1 MFSARMLNVDILEW
15 GKEMTI
21 FNFLSLFG
29 GLALFLYGMHLL
41 STSLETMSGGVLERT
56 LERST
61 SSKTKAVLL
70 GAVATAIIQSSS
82 ATTVMTV
89 GFVNGGI
96 MTLNQAVGIIMGANI
111 GTTAT
116 AWILS
121 LTGIKGS
128 SLLVQLLK
136 PTSFTPILA
145 VIGVILVMFSKKEK
159 RRTIGAVLCGFAV
172 LMFGM
177 NMMST
182 AVTPLADMP
191 QFVHIMTAFSNPVL
205 GVLTGAVITGIIQSS
220 SASVGILQAL
230 SMTGGVT
237 YRIAI
242 PIIMGQNIGTC
253 VTALLSCIGATKNAK
268 RTAMVHL
275 YFNIIGTIVFLAL
288 FYTLNA
294 FVHFSFLDNV
304 LDPAHI
310 AIIHTSF
317 NVFTTALLLPMSN
330 FLVKLAKI
338 SVREKQVK
346 EEEWPLDERF
356 LDMPAFALEQ
366 CKNVIDRMA
375 QISRDTF
382 LLALGTIENYDAKVI
397 EKVIENEDVVDQF
410 EDRLGTYLVKLSTR
424 KLLPED
430 SNEIGLFLHMI
441 GDFERI
447 SDHAVNLTEVSQ
459 EMHDKN
465 IQFSEGAKAEIKV
478 FSVALREILNNSIQA
493 FLDEDLEAAKM
504 IEPLEEVIDALQVE
518 IRARHISRLQ
528 EGICTIEL
536 GFVLSDLLT
545 NMERVSDHCSNIAA
559 TLIQTKN
566 ETFDM
571 HNYLHSVKAADGSK
585 EFSKHVQEYSEK
597 FQLPAV

>member
-1 MFSARMLNVDILEW
+1 
-15 GKEMTI
+15 MTI
-21 FNFLSLFG
+21 FDFLSMLG
-29 GLALFLYGMHLL
+29 GLALFLYGMHLM
-41 STSLETMSGGVLERT
+41 SVSLENMSGGVLERA

-61 SSKTKAVLL
+61 SSKWKALLL
-70 GAVATAIIQSSS
+70 GTFATAIIQSSS

-121 LTGIKGS
+121 LTGIQGT
-128 SLLVQLLK
+128 SLIVQLLK
-136 PTSFTPILA
+136 PTSFTPVLA
-145 VIGVILVMFSKKEK
+145 VIGVIMAMFSKKQK
-159 RRTIGAVLCGFAV
+159 QKTIGSVLCGFAV
-172 LMFGM
+172 LMYGM
-177 NMMST
+177 HMMSS
-182 AVTPLADMP
+182 AVKPLADMP
-191 QFVHIMTAFSNPVL
+191 EFVSIMTRFSNPLL

-230 SMTGGVT
+230 SLTGGVT
-237 YRIAI
+237 YGIAI

-253 VTALLSCIGATKNAK
+253 VTALLSCIGAGKNAK

-275 YFNIIGTIVFLAL
+275 YFNIIGTVIFLTI
-288 FYTLNA
+288 FYTLNSIL
-294 FVHFSFLDNV
+294 HFTFLDDV
-304 LDPAHI
+304 LDPANI

-317 NVFTTALLLPMSN
+317 NVLATAVLLPASN
-330 FLVKLAKI
+330 LLVRLAKLTI
-338 SVREKQVK
+338 PDKAAK

-366 CKNVIDRMA
+366 CKNVMERMA
-375 QISRDTF
+375 TLSRDT
-382 LLALGTIENYDAKVI
+382 LLMALGTIENYDAKTIATV
-397 EKVIENEDVVDQF
+397 VANEDEIDKY
-410 EDRLGTYLVKLSTR
+410 EDRLGTYLVQLSTR
-424 KLLPED
+424 QLMEKD
-430 SNEIGLFLHMI
+430 SNEIGMFLHMI

-459 EMHDKN
+459 EMHDKR
-465 IQFSEGAKAEIKV
+465 ISFSDAAKAEIRV
-478 FSVALREILNNSIQA
+478 FSNALSEILNNAFDA
-493 FLDEDLEAAKM
+493 FLNENLEEARLV
-504 IEPLEEVIDALQVE
+504 EPLEEVIDAIE
-518 IRARHISRLQ
+518 ADIRARHVERLK
-528 EGICTIEL
+528 EGTCTIEL

-571 HNYLHSVKAADGSK
+571 HSYLQSVKAADGNEDFNARVK
-585 EFSKHVQEYSEK
+585 EYSEK
-597 FQLPAV
+597 FALPTV

>member
-1 MFSARMLNVDILEW
+1 
-15 GKEMTI
+15 MTI
-21 FNFLSLFG
+21 FNLLSLFG
-29 GLALFLYGMHLL
+29 GLALFLYGMYLM
-41 STSLETMSGGVLERT
+41 SSSLESMSGGVLERA

-61 SSKTKAVLL
+61 SSKVKALLL
-70 GAVATAIIQSSS
+70 GTAATAIIQSSS

-96 MTLNQAVGIIMGANI
+96 MTLDQAVGIIMGANI

-121 LTGIKGS
+121 LTGIQGS

-136 PTSFTPILA
+136 PTSFTPVLA
-145 VIGVILVMFSKKEK
+145 VIGVILVMFSKKQK
-159 RRTIGAVLCGFAV
+159 KKTIGAVMCGFAV
-172 LMFGM
+172 LMYGM
-177 NMMST
+177 HMMST
-182 AVTPLADMP
+182 AVAPLSDMP
-191 QFVHIMTAFSNPVL
+191 EFVSIMTKFSNPVL
-205 GVLTGAVITGIIQSS
+205 GVLTGAIITGIIQSS

-230 SMTGGVT
+230 SLTGGVT
-237 YRIAI
+237 YGIAI

-253 VTALLSCIGATKNAK
+253 VTALLSCIGASKNAK

-275 YFNIIGTIVFLAL
+275 YFNIIGTILFLAL

-294 FVHFSFLDNV
+294 FLHFTFLDDV

-317 NVFTTALLLPMSN
+317 NVLTTAILLPASSI
-330 FLVKLAKI
+330 LVKLAKLTI
-338 SVREKQVK
+338 RDKQAK

-366 CKNVIDRMA
+366 CRNVMERMA
-375 QISRDTF
+375 TLSRDTF
-382 LLALGTIENYDAKVI
+382 LMALGTIQQYDAKTIATVI
-397 EKVIENEDVVDQF
+397 TNEDEIDKY
-410 EDRLGTYLVKLSTR
+410 EDRLGTYLVQLSAR
-424 KLLPED
+424 QLMEED
-430 SNEIGLFLHMI
+430 SNEIGMFLHMI

-447 SDHAVNLTEVSQ
+447 SDHAVNLTEVAQ
-459 EMHDKN
+459 EMHDKK
-465 IQFSEGAKAEIKV
+465 ISFSDAAKAELSV
-478 FSVALREILNNSIQA
+478 FSDALTEILNNSIDA
-493 FLDEDLEAAKM
+493 FLNENLDEARM
-504 IEPLEEVIDALQVE
+504 VEPLEEVIDAMQAD
-518 IRARHISRLQ
+518 IRARHVLRLR
-528 EGICTIEL
+528 EGTCTIEL

-571 HNYLHSVKAADGSK
+571 HSYLQSVKAADGNQD
-585 EFSKHVQEYSEK
+585 FTARVNEYSER
-597 FQLPAV
+597 FALPKA

>member
-1 MFSARMLNVDILEW
+1 
-15 GKEMTI
+15 MTI
-21 FNFLSLFG
+21 FNLLSLFG
-29 GLALFLYGMHLL
+29 GLALFLYGMHLM
-41 STSLETMSGGVLERT
+41 STSLESMSGGVLERA

-61 SSKTKAVLL
+61 SSKAKALLL
-70 GAVATAIIQSSS
+70 GTAATAIIQSSS

-96 MTLNQAVGIIMGANI
+96 MTLDQAVGIIMGANI

-121 LTGIKGS
+121 LTGIQGS
-128 SLLVQLLK
+128 SLLVQLFK
-136 PTSFTPILA
+136 PTSFTPVLA
-145 VIGVILVMFSKKEK
+145 VIGVILVMFSKKQK
-159 RRTIGAVLCGFAV
+159 QKTIGAVMCGFAV
-172 LMFGM
+172 LMYGM
-177 NMMST
+177 HMMST
-182 AVTPLADMP
+182 AVAPLSDMP
-191 QFVHIMTAFSNPVL
+191 EFVSIMTRFSNPVL

-230 SMTGGVT
+230 SLTGGVT
-237 YRIAI
+237 YGIAI

-253 VTALLSCIGATKNAK
+253 VTALLSCIGASKNAK

-275 YFNIIGTIVFLAL
+275 YFNIIGTVLFLAL

-294 FVHFSFLDNV
+294 FLHFTFLDDV

-317 NVFTTALLLPMSN
+317 NVLATAILLPASSI
-330 FLVKLAKI
+330 LVKLAKLTI
-338 SVREKQVK
+338 REKQGK

-366 CKNVIDRMA
+366 CRNVMERMA
-375 QISRDTF
+375 TLSRDT
-382 LLALGTIENYDAKVI
+382 LLMALDTVKHYDAKTIATVI
-397 EKVIENEDVVDQF
+397 ANEDEIDKY
-410 EDRLGTYLVKLSTR
+410 EDRLGTYLVQLSAR
-424 KLLPED
+424 QLMEAD
-430 SNEIGLFLHMI
+430 SNEIGMFLHMI

-447 SDHAVNLTEVSQ
+447 SDHAVNLTEVAQ
-459 EMHDKN
+459 EMHDKK
-465 IQFSEGAKAEIKV
+465 ISFSDAAKAELNI
-478 FSVALREILNNSIQA
+478 FSDALTEILNNSIDA
-493 FLDEDLEAAKM
+493 FLTENLDEARM
-504 IEPLEEVIDALQVE
+504 VEPLEEVIDAMQAD
-518 IRARHISRLQ
+518 IRARHVLRLR
-528 EGICTIEL
+528 EGTCTIEL

-571 HNYLHSVKAADGSK
+571 HSYLQSVKAADGNQD
-585 EFSKHVQEYSEK
+585 FTARVNEYSER
-597 FQLPAV
+597 FALPKA

>member
-1 MFSARMLNVDILEW
+1 
-15 GKEMTI
+15 MTI
-21 FNFLSLFG
+21 FDLLSMFG
-29 GLALFLYGMHLL
+29 GLALFLYGMHLM
-41 STSLETMSGGVLERT
+41 STSLENMSGGVLERA

-61 SSKTKAVLL
+61 SSKWKALLL
-70 GAVATAIIQSSS
+70 GTAATAVIQSSS

-121 LTGIKGS
+121 LTGLQGT
-128 SLLVQLLK
+128 SLIVQLLK
-136 PTSFTPILA
+136 PTSFTPVIA
-145 VIGVILVMFSKKEK
+145 VIGAVLAMFSKKQK
-159 RRTIGAVLCGFAV
+159 QKTIGGVLCGFAV
-172 LMFGM
+172 LMYGM
-177 NMMST
+177 HIMSSS
-182 AVTPLADMP
+182 VQPLAKMP
-191 QFVHIMTAFSNPVL
+191 EFISIMTRFSNPVL

-230 SMTGGVT
+230 SLTGGVT
-237 YRIAI
+237 YGIAI

-253 VTALLSCIGATKNAK
+253 VTAMLSCIGASKNAK

-275 YFNIIGTIVFLAL
+275 YFNIIGTIIFLTL

-294 FVHFSFLDNV
+294 FLHFSFLDDV

-317 NVFTTALLLPMSN
+317 NVLTTAILLPASN
-330 FLVKLAKI
+330 VLVKLAKI
-338 SVREKQVK
+338 TIPDKQVK

-366 CKNVIDRMA
+366 CKNVMERMA
-375 QISRDTF
+375 TLSRDT
-382 LLALGTIENYDAKVI
+382 LLMALGTIENYDAKTI
-397 EKVIENEDVVDQF
+397 AKVIANEDEIDKY
-410 EDRLGTYLVKLSTR
+410 EDRLGTYLVQLSTR
-424 KLLPED
+424 QLMEKD
-430 SNEIGLFLHMI
+430 SNEIGMFLHMI

-459 EMHDKN
+459 EMHDKKLA
-465 IQFSEGAKAEIKV
+465 FSSAAQAEIQV
-478 FSVALREILNNSIQA
+478 FSKALSEILNNAVDA
-493 FLDEDLEAAKM
+493 FLHEDLEEAKM
-504 IEPLEEVIDALQVE
+504 VEPLEEVIDAIE
-518 IRARHISRLQ
+518 ADIRARHVQRLQ
-528 EGICTIEL
+528 EGTCTIEL

-571 HNYLHSVKAADGSK
+571 HSYLQSVKASDSNQ
-585 EFSKHVQEYSEK
+585 EFTLHVKEYSDK
-597 FQLPAV
+597 YALPTL

>member
-1 MFSARMLNVDILEW
+1 
-15 GKEMTI
+15 MTI
-21 FNFLSLFG
+21 FDILSMFG
-29 GLALFLYGMHLL
+29 GLALFLYGMHLM
-41 STSLETMSGGVLERT
+41 SVSLENMSGGVLERA

-61 SSKTKAVLL
+61 SSKWKALLL
-70 GAVATAIIQSSS
+70 GTIATAIIQSSS

-121 LTGIKGS
+121 LTGIQGT
-128 SLLVQLLK
+128 SLIVQLLK
-136 PTSFTPILA
+136 PTSFTPVLA
-145 VIGVILVMFSKKEK
+145 VIGVIMAMFSKKQK
-159 RRTIGAVLCGFAV
+159 QKTIGSVLCGFAV
-172 LMFGM
+172 LMYGM
-177 NMMST
+177 HMMSS
-182 AVTPLADMP
+182 AVKPLADMP
-191 QFVHIMTAFSNPVL
+191 EFVSIMTRFSNPLL

-230 SMTGGVT
+230 SLTGGVT
-237 YRIAI
+237 YGIAI

-253 VTALLSCIGATKNAK
+253 VTALLSCIGAGKNAK

-275 YFNIIGTIVFLAL
+275 YFNIIGTVIFLTL
-288 FYTLNA
+288 FYTLNSIL
-294 FVHFSFLDNV
+294 HFTFLDDV
-304 LDPAHI
+304 LDPANI

-317 NVFTTALLLPMSN
+317 NLLATAVLLPASN
-330 FLVKLAKI
+330 LLVRLAKLTI
-338 SVREKQVK
+338 PDKAAK

-366 CKNVIDRMA
+366 CKNVMERMA
-375 QISRDTF
+375 TLSRDT
-382 LLALGTIENYDAKVI
+382 LLMALGTIENYDAKTIATV
-397 EKVIENEDVVDQF
+397 VANEDEIDKY
-410 EDRLGTYLVKLSTR
+410 EDRLGTYLVQLSTR
-424 KLLPED
+424 QLMEKD
-430 SNEIGLFLHMI
+430 SNEIGMFLHMI

-459 EMHDKN
+459 EMHDKR
-465 IQFSEGAKAEIKV
+465 ISFSDAAKAEIRV
-478 FSVALREILNNSIQA
+478 FSNALSEILNNAFDA
-493 FLDEDLEAAKM
+493 FLNENLEEARLV
-504 IEPLEEVIDALQVE
+504 EPLEEVIDAIE
-518 IRARHISRLQ
+518 ADIRARHVERLK
-528 EGICTIEL
+528 EGTCTIEL

-571 HNYLHSVKAADGSK
+571 HSYLQSVKAADGNEDFNARVK
-585 EFSKHVQEYSEK
+585 EYSEK
-597 FQLPAV
+597 FALPTV

>member
-1 MFSARMLNVDILEW
+1 
-15 GKEMTI
+15 MTI
-21 FNFLSLFG
+21 FDILSMFG
-29 GLALFLYGMHLL
+29 GLALFLYGMHLM
-41 STSLETMSGGVLERT
+41 SVSLENMSGGVLERA

-61 SSKTKAVLL
+61 SSKWKALLL
-70 GAVATAIIQSSS
+70 GTIATAIIQSSS

-121 LTGIKGS
+121 LTGIQGT
-128 SLLVQLLK
+128 SLIVQLLK
-136 PTSFTPILA
+136 PTSFTPVLA
-145 VIGVILVMFSKKEK
+145 VIGVIMAMFSKKQK
-159 RRTIGAVLCGFAV
+159 QKTIGSVLCGFAV
-172 LMFGM
+172 LMYGM
-177 NMMST
+177 HMMSS
-182 AVTPLADMP
+182 AVKPLADMP
-191 QFVHIMTAFSNPVL
+191 EFVSIMTRFSNPLL

-230 SMTGGVT
+230 SLTGGVT
-237 YRIAI
+237 YGIAI

-253 VTALLSCIGATKNAK
+253 VTALLSCIGAGKNAK

-275 YFNIIGTIVFLAL
+275 YFNIIGTVIFLTI
-288 FYTLNA
+288 FYTLNSIL
-294 FVHFSFLDNV
+294 HFTFLDDV
-304 LDPAHI
+304 LDPANI

-317 NVFTTALLLPMSN
+317 NVLATAVLLPASN
-330 FLVKLAKI
+330 LLVRLAKLTI
-338 SVREKQVK
+338 PDKAAK

-366 CKNVIDRMA
+366 CKNVMERMA
-375 QISRDTF
+375 TLSRDT
-382 LLALGTIENYDAKVI
+382 LLMALGTIENYDAKTIATV
-397 EKVIENEDVVDQF
+397 VANEDEIDKY
-410 EDRLGTYLVKLSTR
+410 EDRLGTYLVQLSTR
-424 KLLPED
+424 QLMEKD
-430 SNEIGLFLHMI
+430 SNEIGMFLHMI

-459 EMHDKN
+459 EMHDKR
-465 IQFSEGAKAEIKV
+465 ISFSDAAKAEIRV
-478 FSVALREILNNSIQA
+478 FSNALSEILNNAFDA
-493 FLDEDLEAAKM
+493 FLNENLEEARLV
-504 IEPLEEVIDALQVE
+504 EPLEEVIDAIE
-518 IRARHISRLQ
+518 ADIRARHVERLK
-528 EGICTIEL
+528 EGTCTIEL

-571 HNYLHSVKAADGSK
+571 HSYLQSVKAADGN
-585 EFSKHVQEYSEK
+585 EDFNAHVKEYSEK
-597 FQLPAV
+597 FALPTV

>member
-1 MFSARMLNVDILEW
+1 
-15 GKEMTI
+15 MTI
-21 FNFLSLFG
+21 FNLLSLFG
-29 GLALFLYGMHLL
+29 GLALFLYGMHLM
-41 STSLETMSGGVLERT
+41 STSLESMSGGVLERA

-61 SSKTKAVLL
+61 SSKAKALLL
-70 GAVATAIIQSSS
+70 GTAATAIIQSSS

-96 MTLNQAVGIIMGANI
+96 MTLDQAVGIIMGANI

-121 LTGIKGS
+121 LTGIQGS
-128 SLLVQLLK
+128 SLIVQLFK
-136 PTSFTPILA
+136 PTSFTPVLA
-145 VIGVILVMFSKKEK
+145 VIGVILVMFSKKQK
-159 RRTIGAVLCGFAV
+159 QKTIGAVMCGFAV
-172 LMFGM
+172 LMYGM
-177 NMMST
+177 HMMST
-182 AVTPLADMP
+182 AVAPLSDMP
-191 QFVHIMTAFSNPVL
+191 EFVSIMTRFSNPVL

-230 SMTGGVT
+230 SLTGGVT
-237 YRIAI
+237 YGIAI

-253 VTALLSCIGATKNAK
+253 VTALLSCIGASKNAK

-275 YFNIIGTIVFLAL
+275 YFNIIGTVLFLTL

-294 FVHFSFLDNV
+294 FFHFTFLDDV

-317 NVFTTALLLPMSN
+317 NVLATLVLLPASSV
-330 FLVKLAKI
+330 LVKLAKLTI
-338 SVREKQVK
+338 HEKQGK

-366 CKNVIDRMA
+366 CRNVMERMA
-375 QISRDTF
+375 TLSRDT
-382 LLALGTIENYDAKVI
+382 LLMALDTIQHYDAKTIATVI
-397 EKVIENEDVVDQF
+397 TNEDEIDKY
-410 EDRLGTYLVKLSTR
+410 EDRLGTYLVQLSAR
-424 KLLPED
+424 QLMEED
-430 SNEIGLFLHMI
+430 SNEIGMFLHMI

-447 SDHAVNLTEVSQ
+447 SDHAVNLTEVAQ
-459 EMHDKN
+459 EMHDKK
-465 IQFSEGAKAEIKV
+465 ISFSDAAKAELNI
-478 FSVALREILNNSIQA
+478 FSDALTEILNNSIDA
-493 FLDEDLEAAKM
+493 FLNENLDEARM
-504 IEPLEEVIDALQVE
+504 VEPLEEVIDAMQAD
-518 IRARHISRLQ
+518 IRARHVLRLR
-528 EGICTIEL
+528 EGTCTIEL

-571 HNYLHSVKAADGSK
+571 HSYLQSVKAADGNQD
-585 EFSKHVQEYSEK
+585 FTARVNEYSER
-597 FQLPAV
+597 FALPKA

>member
-1 MFSARMLNVDILEW
+1 
-15 GKEMTI
+15 MTI
-21 FNFLSLFG
+21 FDLLSMFG
-29 GLALFLYGMHLL
+29 GLALFLYGMHLM
-41 STSLETMSGGVLERT
+41 STSLENMSGGVLERA

-61 SSKTKAVLL
+61 SSKWKALLL
-70 GAVATAIIQSSS
+70 GTAATAVIQSSS

-121 LTGIKGS
+121 LTGLQGT
-128 SLLVQLLK
+128 SLIVQLLK
-136 PTSFTPILA
+136 PTSFTPVIA
-145 VIGVILVMFSKKEK
+145 VIGAVFAMFSKKQK
-159 RRTIGAVLCGFAV
+159 QKTIGGVLCGFAV
-172 LMFGM
+172 LMYGM
-177 NMMST
+177 HIMSSS
-182 AVTPLADMP
+182 VQPLAKMP
-191 QFVHIMTAFSNPVL
+191 EFISIMTRFSNPVL

-230 SMTGGVT
+230 SLTGGVT
-237 YRIAI
+237 YGIAI

-253 VTALLSCIGATKNAK
+253 VTALLSCIGASKNAK

-275 YFNIIGTIVFLAL
+275 YFNIIGTIIFLAL

-294 FVHFSFLDNV
+294 FLHFSFLDDV

-317 NVFTTALLLPMSN
+317 NVLTTAILLPASN
-330 FLVKLAKI
+330 VLVKLAKI
-338 SVREKQVK
+338 TIPDKQVK

-366 CKNVIDRMA
+366 CKNVMERMA
-375 QISRDTF
+375 TLSRDT
-382 LLALGTIENYDAKVI
+382 LLMALGTIENYDAKTI
-397 EKVIENEDVVDQF
+397 AKVIANEDEIDKY
-410 EDRLGTYLVKLSTR
+410 EDRLGTYLVQLSTR
-424 KLLPED
+424 QLMEKD
-430 SNEIGLFLHMI
+430 SNEIGMFLHMI

-459 EMHDKN
+459 EMHDKKLA
-465 IQFSEGAKAEIKV
+465 FSSAAQAEIQV
-478 FSVALREILNNSIQA
+478 FSKALSEILNNAVDA
-493 FLDEDLEAAKM
+493 FLHEDLEEAKM
-504 IEPLEEVIDALQVE
+504 VEPLEEVIDAIE
-518 IRARHISRLQ
+518 ADIRARHVQRLQ
-528 EGICTIEL
+528 EGTCTIEL

-571 HNYLHSVKAADGSK
+571 HSYLQSVKASDSNQ
-585 EFSKHVQEYSEK
+585 EFTLHVKEYSDK
-597 FQLPAV
+597 YALPTL

>member
-1 MFSARMLNVDILEW
+1 
-15 GKEMTI
+15 MTI
-21 FNFLSLFG
+21 FNVLTLFG
-29 GLALFLYGMHLL
+29 GLALFLYGMHLM
-41 STSLETMSGGVLERT
+41 STSLESMSGGVLERA

-61 SSKTKAVLL
+61 SSKLKALLL
-70 GAVATAIIQSSS
+70 GTAATAIIQSSS

-96 MTLNQAVGIIMGANI
+96 MTLDQAVGIIMGANI

-121 LTGIKGS
+121 LTGIQGS

-136 PTSFTPILA
+136 PTSFTPVLA
-145 VIGVILVMFSKKEK
+145 VIGVILVMFSKKQK
-159 RRTIGAVLCGFAV
+159 QKTIGAVMCGFAV
-172 LMFGM
+172 LMYGM
-177 NMMST
+177 HMMST
-182 AVTPLADMP
+182 AVAPLSDMP
-191 QFVHIMTAFSNPVL
+191 EFVSIMTRFSNPVL

-230 SMTGGVT
+230 SLTGGVT
-237 YRIAI
+237 YGIAI

-253 VTALLSCIGATKNAK
+253 VTALLSCIGASKNAK

-275 YFNIIGTIVFLAL
+275 YFNIIGTILFLAL

-294 FVHFSFLDNV
+294 FLHFSFLDDV

-317 NVFTTALLLPMSN
+317 NVLTTALLLPASSV
-330 FLVKLAKI
+330 LVKLAKLTI
-338 SVREKQVK
+338 REKQAK

-356 LDMPAFALEQ
+356 LDLPAFALEQ
-366 CKNVIDRMA
+366 CRNVIERMA
-375 QISRDTF
+375 TLSRDT
-382 LLALGTIENYDAKVI
+382 LLMALGTIEHYDAKAIATIIV
-397 EKVIENEDVVDQF
+397 NEDEIDQY
-410 EDRLGTYLVKLSTR
+410 EDRLGTYLVQLSTR
-424 KLLPED
+424 KLMEED
-430 SNEIGLFLHMI
+430 SNEIGMFLHMI

-447 SDHAVNLTEVSQ
+447 SDHAVNLTEVAQ
-459 EMHDKN
+459 EMHDKK
-465 IQFSEGAKAEIKV
+465 ISFSEAAQAELRV
-478 FSVALREILNNSIQA
+478 FSAALTEILNNAVEA
-493 FLDEDLEAAKM
+493 FLTENLDEARM
-504 IEPLEEVIDALQVE
+504 VEPLEEVIDAMQAD
-518 IRARHISRLQ
+518 IRARHVQRLR
-528 EGICTIEL
+528 EGTCTIEL

-571 HNYLHSVKAADGSK
+571 HSYLQSVKAADGNQD
-585 EFSKHVQEYSEK
+585 FTAHVQEYSER
-597 FQLPAV
+597 FALPKA

>member
-1 MFSARMLNVDILEW
+1 
-15 GKEMTI
+15 MTI
-21 FNFLSLFG
+21 FDLLSMFG
-29 GLALFLYGMHLL
+29 GLALFLYGMHLM
-41 STSLETMSGGVLERT
+41 STSLENMSGGVLERA

-61 SSKTKAVLL
+61 SSKWKALLL
-70 GAVATAIIQSSS
+70 GTAATAVIQSSS

-121 LTGIKGS
+121 LTGLQGT
-128 SLLVQLLK
+128 SLIVQLLK
-136 PTSFTPILA
+136 PTSFTPVIA
-145 VIGVILVMFSKKEK
+145 VIGAVFAMFSKKQK
-159 RRTIGAVLCGFAV
+159 QKTIGGVLCGFAV
-172 LMFGM
+172 LMYGM
-177 NMMST
+177 HIMSSS
-182 AVTPLADMP
+182 VQPLAKMP
-191 QFVHIMTAFSNPVL
+191 EFISIMTRFSNPVL

-230 SMTGGVT
+230 SLTGGVT
-237 YRIAI
+237 YGIAI

-253 VTALLSCIGATKNAK
+253 VTAMLSCIGASKNAK

-275 YFNIIGTIVFLAL
+275 YFNIIGTIIFLAL

-294 FVHFSFLDNV
+294 FLHFSFLDDV

-317 NVFTTALLLPMSN
+317 NVLTTAILLPASN
-330 FLVKLAKI
+330 ILVKLAKI
-338 SVREKQVK
+338 TIPDKQVK

-366 CKNVIDRMA
+366 CKNVMERMA
-375 QISRDTF
+375 TLSRDT
-382 LLALGTIENYDAKVI
+382 LLMALGTIENYDAKTI
-397 EKVIENEDVVDQF
+397 AKVIANEDEIDKY
-410 EDRLGTYLVKLSTR
+410 EDRLGTYLVQLSTR
-424 KLLPED
+424 QLMEKD
-430 SNEIGLFLHMI
+430 SNEIGMFLHMI

-459 EMHDKN
+459 EMHDKKLA
-465 IQFSEGAKAEIKV
+465 FSSAAQAEIQV
-478 FSVALREILNNSIQA
+478 FSKALSEILNNAVDA
-493 FLDEDLEAAKM
+493 FMHEDLEEAKM
-504 IEPLEEVIDALQVE
+504 VEPLEEVIDAIE
-518 IRARHISRLQ
+518 ADIRARHVQRLQ
-528 EGICTIEL
+528 EGTCTIEL

-571 HNYLHSVKAADGSK
+571 HSYLQSVKASDSNQ
-585 EFSKHVQEYSEK
+585 EFTLHVKEYSDK
-597 FQLPAV
+597 YALPTL

>member
-1 MFSARMLNVDILEW
+1 
-15 GKEMTI
+15 MTI
-21 FNFLSLFG
+21 FNLLSLFG
-29 GLALFLYGMHLL
+29 GLALFLYGMHLM
-41 STSLETMSGGVLERT
+41 STSLESMSGGVLERA

-61 SSKTKAVLL
+61 SSRVKALLL
-70 GAVATAIIQSSS
+70 GTAATAIIQSSS

-96 MTLNQAVGIIMGANI
+96 MTLDQAVGIIMGANI

-121 LTGIKGS
+121 LTGIQGS

-136 PTSFTPILA
+136 PTSFTPVLA
-145 VIGVILVMFSKKEK
+145 VIGVILVMFSKKQK
-159 RRTIGAVLCGFAV
+159 QKTIGAVLCGFAV
-172 LMFGM
+172 LMYGM
-177 NMMST
+177 HMMST
-182 AVTPLADMP
+182 AVAPLSDMP
-191 QFVHIMTAFSNPVL
+191 EFVSIMTRFSNPVL

-230 SMTGGVT
+230 SLTGGVT
-237 YRIAI
+237 YGIAI

-253 VTALLSCIGATKNAK
+253 VTALLSCIGASKNAK

-275 YFNIIGTIVFLAL
+275 YFNIIGTVLFLAL

-294 FVHFSFLDNV
+294 VFHFTFLDDV

-317 NVFTTALLLPMSN
+317 NVLATLVLLPASSV
-330 FLVKLAKI
+330 LVKLAKLTI
-338 SVREKQVK
+338 RDKQAK

-366 CKNVIDRMA
+366 CRNVMERMA
-375 QISRDTF
+375 TLSRDTF
-382 LLALGTIENYDAKVI
+382 LMALGTIKQYDAKTITTVI
-397 EKVIENEDVVDQF
+397 TNEDEIDKY
-410 EDRLGTYLVKLSTR
+410 EDRLGTYLVQLSAR
-424 KLLPED
+424 QLMEED
-430 SNEIGLFLHMI
+430 SNEIGMFLHMI

-447 SDHAVNLTEVSQ
+447 SDHAVNLTEVAQ
-459 EMHDKN
+459 EMHDKK
-465 IQFSEGAKAEIKV
+465 ISFSDAAKAELSV
-478 FSVALREILNNSIQA
+478 FSDALTEILNNSIDA
-493 FLDEDLEAAKM
+493 FLTENLDEARM
-504 IEPLEEVIDALQVE
+504 VEPLEEVIDAMQAD
-518 IRARHISRLQ
+518 IRARHVLRLR
-528 EGICTIEL
+528 EGTCTIEL

-571 HNYLHSVKAADGSK
+571 HSYLQSVKAADGNQD
-585 EFSKHVQEYSEK
+585 FTARVNEYSER
-597 FQLPAV
+597 FALPKA

>member
-1 MFSARMLNVDILEW
+1 
-15 GKEMTI
+15 MTI
-21 FNFLSLFG
+21 FDLLSMFG
-29 GLALFLYGMHLL
+29 GLALFLYGMHLM
-41 STSLETMSGGVLERT
+41 STSLENMSGGVLERA

-61 SSKTKAVLL
+61 SSKWKALLL
-70 GAVATAIIQSSS
+70 GTAATAVIQSSS

-121 LTGIKGS
+121 LTGLQGT
-128 SLLVQLLK
+128 SLIVQLLK
-136 PTSFTPILA
+136 PTSFTPVIA
-145 VIGVILVMFSKKEK
+145 VIGAILAMFSKKQK
-159 RRTIGAVLCGFAV
+159 QKTIGGVLCGFAV
-172 LMFGM
+172 LMYGM
-177 NMMST
+177 HIMSSS
-182 AVTPLADMP
+182 VQPLAKMP
-191 QFVHIMTAFSNPVL
+191 EFISIMTRFSNPVL

-230 SMTGGVT
+230 SLTGGVT
-237 YRIAI
+237 YGIAI

-253 VTALLSCIGATKNAK
+253 VTALLSCIGASKNAK

-275 YFNIIGTIVFLAL
+275 YFNIIGTIIFLTL

-294 FVHFSFLDNV
+294 FLHFSFLDEV

-317 NVFTTALLLPMSN
+317 NVLTTAILLPASN
-330 FLVKLAKI
+330 VLVKLAKI
-338 SVREKQVK
+338 TIPDKQVK

-366 CKNVIDRMA
+366 CRNVMERMA
-375 QISRDTF
+375 TLSRDTF
-382 LLALGTIENYDAKVI
+382 LMALGTIQQYDAKTIATVI
-397 EKVIENEDVVDQF
+397 TNEDEIDKY
-410 EDRLGTYLVKLSTR
+410 EDRLGTYLVQLSAR
-424 KLLPED
+424 QLMEED
-430 SNEIGLFLHMI
+430 SNEIGMFLHMI

-447 SDHAVNLTEVSQ
+447 SDHAVNLTEVAQ
-459 EMHDKN
+459 EMHDKK
-465 IQFSEGAKAEIKV
+465 ISFSDAAKAELSV
-478 FSVALREILNNSIQA
+478 FSDALTEILNNSIDA
-493 FLDEDLEAAKM
+493 FLNENLDEARM
-504 IEPLEEVIDALQVE
+504 VEPLEEVIDAMQAD
-518 IRARHISRLQ
+518 IRARHVLRLR
-528 EGICTIEL
+528 EGTCTIEL

-571 HNYLHSVKAADGSK
+571 HSYLQSVKAADGNQD
-585 EFSKHVQEYSEK
+585 FTARVNEYSER
-597 FQLPAV
+597 FALPKA

>member
-1 MFSARMLNVDILEW
+1 
-15 GKEMTI
+15 MTI
-21 FNFLSLFG
+21 FNVLTLFG
-29 GLALFLYGMHLL
+29 GLALFLYGMHLM
-41 STSLETMSGGVLERT
+41 STSLESMSGGVLERA

-61 SSKTKAVLL
+61 SSKLKALLL
-70 GAVATAIIQSSS
+70 GTAATAIIQSSS

-96 MTLNQAVGIIMGANI
+96 MTLDQAVGIIMGANI

-121 LTGIKGS
+121 LTGIQGS

-136 PTSFTPILA
+136 PTSFTPVLA
-145 VIGVILVMFSKKEK
+145 VIGVILVMFSKKQK
-159 RRTIGAVLCGFAV
+159 QKTIGAVMCGFAV
-172 LMFGM
+172 LMYGM
-177 NMMST
+177 HMMST
-182 AVTPLADMP
+182 AVAPLSDMP
-191 QFVHIMTAFSNPVL
+191 EFVSIMTRFSNPVL

-230 SMTGGVT
+230 SLTGGVT
-237 YRIAI
+237 YGIAI

-253 VTALLSCIGATKNAK
+253 VTALLSCIGASKNAK

-275 YFNIIGTIVFLAL
+275 YFNIIGTILFLAL

-294 FVHFSFLDNV
+294 FLHFSFLDDV

-317 NVFTTALLLPMSN
+317 NILTTAMLLPASSV
-330 FLVKLAKI
+330 LVKLAKLTI
-338 SVREKQVK
+338 REKQAK

-356 LDMPAFALEQ
+356 LDLPAFALEQ
-366 CKNVIDRMA
+366 CRNVIERMA
-375 QISRDTF
+375 TLSRDT
-382 LLALGTIENYDAKVI
+382 LLMALGTIEHYDAKAIATIIV
-397 EKVIENEDVVDQF
+397 NEDEIDQY
-410 EDRLGTYLVKLSTR
+410 EDRLGTYLVQLSTR
-424 KLLPED
+424 KLMEED
-430 SNEIGLFLHMI
+430 SNEIGMFLHMI

-447 SDHAVNLTEVSQ
+447 SDHAVNLTEVAQ
-459 EMHDKN
+459 EMHDKK
-465 IQFSEGAKAEIKV
+465 ISFSEAAQAELRV
-478 FSVALREILNNSIQA
+478 FSAALTEILNNAVEA
-493 FLDEDLEAAKM
+493 FLTENLDEARM
-504 IEPLEEVIDALQVE
+504 VEPLEEVIDAMQAD
-518 IRARHISRLQ
+518 IRARHVQRLR
-528 EGICTIEL
+528 EGTCTIEL

-571 HNYLHSVKAADGSK
+571 HSYLQSVKAADGNQD
-585 EFSKHVQEYSEK
+585 FTAHVQEYSER
-597 FQLPAV
+597 FALPKA

>member
-1 MFSARMLNVDILEW
+1 
-15 GKEMTI
+15 MTI
-21 FNFLSLFG
+21 FDFLSMLG
-29 GLALFLYGMHLL
+29 GLALFLYGMHLM
-41 STSLETMSGGVLERT
+41 STSLESMSGGVLERA

-61 SSKTKAVLL
+61 SSKWKALLL
-70 GAVATAIIQSSS
+70 GTVATAIIQSSS

-121 LTGIKGS
+121 LTGIQGT

-145 VIGVILVMFSKKEK
+145 VIGVILTMFSKKQK
-159 RRTIGAVLCGFAV
+159 KKTIGAVLCGFAV
-172 LMFGM
+172 LMYGM
-177 NMMST
+177 HMMSS
-182 AVTPLADMP
+182 AVKPLADMP
-191 QFVHIMTAFSNPVL
+191 GFVSIMTRFSNPVL

-230 SMTGGVT
+230 SLTGGVT
-237 YRIAI
+237 YGIAI

-253 VTALLSCIGATKNAK
+253 VTALLSCIGASKNAK

-275 YFNIIGTIVFLAL
+275 YFNIIGTVIFLVL

-294 FVHFSFLDNV
+294 FFHFSFLDDV

-317 NVFTTALLLPMSN
+317 NLLTTAVLLPASN
-330 FLVKLAKI
+330 FLVMLAKRTI
-338 SVREKQVK
+338 PDKQAK

-356 LDMPAFALEQ
+356 LDLPAFALEQ
-366 CKNVIDRMA
+366 CRNVIERMA
-375 QISRDTF
+375 TLSRDT
-382 LLALGTIENYDAKVI
+382 LLMALDTVEHYDAKKIAQVI
-397 EKVIENEDVVDQF
+397 ANEDEIDKY
-410 EDRLGTYLVKLSTR
+410 EDRLGTYLVQLSTR
-424 KLLPED
+424 QLMEKD
-430 SNEIGLFLHMI
+430 SNEIGMFLHMI

-447 SDHAVNLTEVSQ
+447 SDHAVNLTEVAQ
-459 EMHDKN
+459 EMHEKKLS
-465 IQFSEGAKAEIKV
+465 FSGAAKAEIRV
-478 FSVALREILNNSIQA
+478 FSSALSEILNNAIDA
-493 FLDEDLEAAKM
+493 FLKEDLDEARLV
-504 IEPLEEVIDALQVE
+504 EPLEEVIDAIQAE
-518 IRARHISRLQ
+518 IRARHVLRLQ
-528 EGICTIEL
+528 EGVCTIEL

-559 TLIQTKN
+559 TLIQTNN

-571 HNYLHSVKAADGSK
+571 HSYLHAVKAADGNE
-585 EFSKHVQEYSEK
+585 EFTACVKEYSDK
-597 FQLPAV
+597 YALPTA